1 MAEEL
6 GKIEKPAVDSFK
18 KGRKL
23 FFVPVLYA
31 GEGTP
36 EDYVKL
42 LNKYWEQVGRQLEDL
57 SLKLG
62 AVNRIFHEMIDADG
76 ETGVSA
82 IKELDERS
90 FSIIKAFMDKN
101 ARLEALEDANLL
113 TEFMDWSRCLMIGL
127 QNQGVMSKVYESYIE
142 AGKKRN
148 EEIKKKIDVTLKEN
162 EIGILMMREN
172 HQVQFP
178 ADIQVFYVSP
188 PALDEVK
195 RWAREQESKPDKE
208 ETK

>member
-1 MAEEL
+1 MSEEL

-23 FFVPVLYA
+23 FFVPVLYT
-31 GEGTP
+31 GEGSP
-36 EDYVKL
+36 EEYVKL
-42 LNKYWEQVGRQLEDL
+42 LKKYWEQVAKQLDEL

-62 AVNRIFHEMIDADG
+62 SVSRIFHEMVDAGG
-76 ETGVSA
+76 EQGASA
-82 IKELDERS
+82 IKTLNEQS
-90 FSIIKAFMDKN
+90 YNIIKSFMDKN
-101 ARLEALEDANLL
+101 ATMEALEDSNLL
-113 TEFMDWSRCLMIGL
+113 TEYMDWNRCLMIGL
-127 QNQGVMSKVYESYIE
+127 QNPGVMTRVYEAFVE

-148 EEIKKKIDVTLKEN
+148 EDIRKKIAEILKEN

-195 RWAREQESKPDKE
+195 RWTREQAGKNTGE
-208 ETK
+208 ETS